1 MVDELILHLGDRKT
15 GSTSIQTALASQA
28 ASSVAGRIIYPTR
41 WNHNALVNAIRG
53 GAKPGILEEKANSI
67 RQRLQKSDA
76 RYGIISA
83 EQFEVA
89 PPEAVQ
95 HFLHSYF
102 PEWKGRVRLI
112 AYIRPHADRLLSSFA
127 ERSKLGGGG
136 KNIRA
141 LHENFKA
148 SGFLEYAPRL
158 RAWRS
163 VFGDNLTIRPFRR
176 ELLFEQ
182 DVVRD
187 FFEFAFRGQEMSVR
201 QVDVRNESVSL
212 QDLAMLRWI
221 HGTLRKEFGSRIK
234 KTTQRS
240 FGRRLAIVLASS
252 RSQAGCKLQMDQQLV
267 EDVIATYTEDA
278 KSVDREW
285 FNSEPMLEGLQA
297 HRSKAI
303 GQEQSLEASDYYD
316 EETLRIMRCWTV
328 FMGRM
333 MAKDQK
339 RFLALS
345 LPPELRPKHAKN

>member
-28 ASSVAGRIIYPTR
+28 TSSAAGRIIYPTR
-41 WNHNALVNAIRG
+41 WNHNPLANAIRG
-53 GAKPGILEEKANSI
+53 EAKPGFLEKRADLI
-67 RQRLQKSDA
+67 RQRLLKSDA

-83 EQFEVA
+83 EHFEVT

-95 HFLHSYF
+95 QFLHNYL

-127 ERSKLGGGG
+127 ERSKLGSGS
-136 KNIRA
+136 KDLRA
-141 LHENFKA
+141 LHEKFKA
-148 SGFLEYAPRL
+148 NGFLEYAPRL

-163 VFGDNLTIRPFRR
+163 VFGDSLTIKPFRR

-187 FFEFAFRGQEMSVR
+187 FFEFVFRGEEMSLR
-201 QVDVRNESVSL
+201 RVDVRNESICL
-212 QDLAMLRWI
+212 QDLTMLRLI
-221 HGTLRKEFGSRIK
+221 HSTLRKEFGNRIK
-234 KTTQRS
+234 KSTQQA

-252 RSQAGCKLQMDQQLV
+252 RSQAGCKLQMDQRLV

-285 FNSEPMLEGLQA
+285 FDAGPMLEGLQA
-297 HRSKAI
+297 HRSKAND
-303 GQEQSLEASDYYD
+303 QEQSLEASDYFD
-316 EETLRIMRCWTV
+316 AETLRLVRCWTI

-345 LPPELRPKHAKN
+345 LPPELRPKQTKN